1 MRLISSSL
9 SGDSMK
15 QDVRPRLCV
24 HLAAPQRLIEAER
37 GARIGARHDEEI
49 RVAPAFHGDRD
60 LARHVL
66 RRNHAPA
73 RRVPTF
79 LREFLVLE
87 LDARG
92 PRCLIAANRLAYI
105 EKAAVTG
112 VAVGDQGRL
121 GHARH
126 GGHAAEHVGV
136 GGEPGIWQTKR
147 GRHSTI
153 ACHIEK
159 FEPHAIGDLERDHVV
174 DAGRGDEALFGEA
187 LLQGW
192 GHEGNSWMW

>member
-49 RVAPAFHGDRD
+49 RVAPAFHRDRD
-60 LARHVL
+60 LAHHVL

-79 LREFLVLE
+79 LREFLIFE
-87 LDARG
+87 LNARG
-92 PRCLIAANRLAYI
+92 PRRLVAANGLAHVQ
-105 EKAAVTG
+105 KAAVTG
-112 VAVGDQGRL
+112 VTVGDQGRL

-126 GGHAAEHVGV
+126 CSDAAEHIGV
-136 GGEPGIWQTKR
+136 AGEPGI
-147 GRHSTI
+147 G
-153 ACHIEK
+153 
-159 FEPHAIGDLERDHVV
+159 
-174 DAGRGDEALFGEA
+174 
-187 LLQGW
+187 
-192 GHEGNSWMW
+192 